1 MFKKIL
7 LFHIALFFCFIVLA
21 QKKNTILITY
31 YSKTGSTAQ
40 LAKSVEKGASGNNR
54 VQVILKKIEETT
66 EDDLIKADAII
77 LGSPVYNANP
87 AAEVL
92 KFIEKWPFEGGKMK
106 NKIGAVFVTGGGIS
120 SGEELVQTS
129 LLQAMMV
136 FGMIIVGGDDWKSSF
151 GASAVTAEGTYTQEL
166 NPLFLLKGEQ
176 LGKRVQEVVLRWNKK
191 D

>member
-1 MFKKIL
+1 MFKKVL

-21 QKKNTILITY
+21 QKTNTILITY

-151 GASAVTAEGTYTQEL
+151 GASAVTAEVTYTKEL

-176 LGKRVQEVVLRWNKK
+176 LGKRVQDVVLRWNK
-191 D
+191 